1 MTSATIDITRL
12 EPLLKS
18 IGWSLSE
25 AERDL
30 NADLTKP
37 VSHELKNHLWQ
48 AIQIAKRFKVFY
60 PQTKVTGMRYL
71 HPGSGGAGDHHPGMG
86 SGGGG

>member
-1 MTSATIDITRL
+1 MSTVNNAKIDTQKLSYLL
-12 EPLLKS
+12 ES
-18 IGWSLSE
+18 IGWSIRE

-30 NADLTKP
+30 NTDLTKP

-60 PQTKVTGMRYL
+60 PQTKVTGMRYQT
-71 HPGSGGAGDHHPGMG
+71 PGSGGAG
-86 SGGGG
+86 